1 MQPKHLRAIPP
12 DVPLSLYD
20 PRLGE
25 PALTVTPL
33 ADPSNLDAPRRSNR
47 FTIVWVREGRGTFWA
62 DLARHCFEPRTLLF
76 LAPYQTLRLVPDPPP
91 SPVAGVVIQFH
102 ANFFCIETHHEEVG
116 CNGVLFNDPFGM
128 PVVRMDVDFERRLG
142 DLVDAMRREM
152 EETGL
157 AHGEVLLSYLKILLV
172 RATRLKLEQQE
183 TAWQPGAKL
192 PAALDE
198 LRRLVE
204 LHYRRRHKP
213 SEYAALLHLAPKT
226 LARLVKAHLH
236 KTPTELIRERLVRQA
251 KWELLHTVKPVKEIA
266 LDLGFDDVFYFSRL
280 FKRATG
286 CPPSFFREYET
297 EIRGGRNLAA
307 PPGR

>member
-1 MQPKHLRAIPP
+1 MPP

-33 ADPSNLDAPRRSNR
+33 AAAPTADLADAPRRSNC
-47 FTIVWVREGRGTFWA
+47 FTIVWVRHGRGAFFA
-62 DLARHCFEPRTLLF
+62 DLARHCFEPHTLLF
-76 LAPYQTLRLVPDPPP
+76 LAPYQSLRLVPD
-91 SPVAGVVIQFH
+91 SPITGALIHFH

-116 CNGVLFNDPFGM
+116 CNGVLFNDPYGV
-128 PVVRMDVDFERRLG
+128 PVVRMDADFERRVGELI
-142 DLVDAMRREM
+142 DAMRREL

-157 AHGEVLLSYLKILLV
+157 AHTEVLLSYLKILLV
-172 RATRLKLEQQE
+172 RATRLKLEQQD
-183 TAWQPGAKL
+183 TAWEPAAKL
-192 PAALDE
+192 PPALDE

-204 LHYRRRHKP
+204 SRYRQLHKP

-251 KWELLHTVKPVKEIA
+251 KWELLHTTRPVKEIA
-266 LDLGFDDVFYFSRL
+266 LDLGFHDVLYFSRL

-286 CPPSFFREYET
+286 CSPTFFREYET
-297 EIRGGRNLAA
+297 QIRGGRNLAA
-307 PPGR
+307 PFGR